1 MKSYPGMTRSS
12 KKHTRFLP
20 ADIKVTEASSR
31 QGALM
36 AKPQLQDSTT
46 GSSPTRVLAEYIA
59 GLSYKQIPQEVIS
72 HIKFSLIDSLG
83 CALFGSTLPW
93 GKIISSF
100 AKELGKGRGALIW
113 GDGAEVPS
121 TSAPLA
127 NGTLIHSFEMDD
139 LHRVGVIHP
148 GSEAIPAADA
158 LVRHAGG
165 ADGKRFLAAVVAGYE
180 IGCRVGMT
188 GGAAQLRRG
197 FHPSATSG
205 TFAAG
210 AAAAKMLGLSPLKTI
225 HALGIAGT
233 QAAGLMAAQHA
244 SMVKRMHPGRSAQSG
259 VYGALLAVKGF
270 TGIED
275 ILEAPY
281 GGFCST
287 FVDNP
292 DLSRLTH
299 GLGERFETLNVGFK
313 PYPCCGSNHTSIDA
327 LKKILREHPDV
338 SAEKVEKV
346 RIRTTRATKLHVG
359 WPYEPK
365 SMTTAQMNLPFCV
378 AVLLHDKDF
387 FVDQVT
393 EKSIRRP
400 DVLNT
405 TKKIEVVEES
415 EFDALG
421 DEGRHGVDLE
431 VQLRDGK
438 SYSKRVLHAKGSDK
452 DPMSRDEVLQKF
464 RLLASRV
471 LSRPRVEKLEDT
483 LLNLEKLG
491 DARQIAK
498 LLMPAQKLR
507 PSRL

>member
-1 MKSYPGMTRSS
+1 
-12 KKHTRFLP
+12 
-20 ADIKVTEASSR
+20 
-31 QGALM
+31 M
-36 AKPQLQDSTT
+36 AKAELKEIATEN
-46 GSSPTRVLAEYIA
+46 SPTRALAEYIA
-59 GLSYKQIPQEVIS
+59 GLSYKDIPEEVIA
-72 HIKFSLIDSLG
+72 HIKFCLIDSLG

-93 GKIISSF
+93 GKIIRSF
-100 AKELGKGRGALIW
+100 AKELGKGKGALIW

-148 GSEAIPAADA
+148 GAEAIPAADA
-158 LVRHAGG
+158 LIRHDGNV
-165 ADGKRFLAAVVAGYE
+165 DGKRFLTAVAVGYE
-180 IGCRVGMT
+180 IGCRVAMT
-188 GGAAQLRRG
+188 GGASQLRRG

-210 AAAAKMLGLSPLKTI
+210 AAAAKMLRLNPEKTV

-233 QAAGLMAAQHA
+233 QAAGLMAAQYA
-244 SMVKRMHPGRSAQSG
+244 SMVKRMHPGRSAQAG
-259 VYGALLAVKGF
+259 VYGALLAARGF

-287 FVDNP
+287 FIDKPN
-292 DLSRLTH
+292 LSHLTQD
-299 GLGERFETLNVGFK
+299 LGERFETLNVGFK

-338 SAEKVEKV
+338 RAENVAKIV
-346 RIRTTRATKLHVG
+346 IRTTQATKLHVG

-365 SMTTAQMNLPFCV
+365 SMTTAQMNLLFCV
-378 AVLLHDKDF
+378 AVLLHDRDF

-393 EKSIRRP
+393 EKSIRRT
-400 DVLNT
+400 DVLET
-405 TKKIEVVEES
+405 TRKMEVS
-415 EFDALG
+415 EDPEFEALG
-421 DEGRHGVDLE
+421 DEGRHGVKLD

-438 SYSKRVLHAKGSDK
+438 IYSEKVLHAKGSDK
-452 DPMSRDEVLQKF
+452 HPMTRAEVLQKF

-471 LSRPRVEKLEDT
+471 LSPSRVDKLQET
-483 LLNLEKLG
+483 LLNLEKLD
-491 DARQIAK
+491 DARKLGK
-498 LLMPAQKLR
+498 LLAP
-507 PSRL
+507 

>member
-1 MKSYPGMTRSS
+1 
-12 KKHTRFLP
+12 
-20 ADIKVTEASSR
+20 
-31 QGALM
+31 M
-36 AKPQLQDSTT
+36 AKPEFQQSATDNT
-46 GSSPTRVLAEYIA
+46 PTRTLAEYIA
-59 GLSYKQIPQEVIS
+59 DFSYKDVPPEVIS
-72 HIKFSLIDSLG
+72 HVKYCLIDSFG

-93 GKIISSF
+93 GKIITSF
-100 AKELGKGRGALIW
+100 TKELGKGKGALIW

-158 LVRHAGG
+158 LVRHLGDV
-165 ADGKRFLAAVVAGYE
+165 DGKRFLAAVAVGYE
-180 IGCRVGMT
+180 VGCRVGMT

-210 AAAAKMLGLSPLKTI
+210 AAAAKMLRLSPLKTI

-244 SMVKRMHPGRSAQSG
+244 SMVKRMHPGRSAQAG
-259 VYGALLAVKGF
+259 VYGALLATKGF

-287 FVDNP
+287 FIDNP
-292 DLSRLTH
+292 NLSHLTDR
-299 GLGERFETLNVGFK
+299 LGERFETLNVGFK

-327 LKKILREHPDV
+327 LKKILREHPEV
-338 SAEKVEKV
+338 SAENVEKL

-359 WPYEPK
+359 WPYGPK
-365 SMTTAQMNLPFCV
+365 TMTTAQMNLLFCV
-378 AVLLHDKDF
+378 AVLLHDRDF

-393 EKSIRRP
+393 EKSIRRS
-400 DVLNT
+400 DVLQT
-405 TKKIEVVEES
+405 TKKIEVLEDPQ
-415 EFDALG
+415 FDTLG
-421 DEGRHGVDLE
+421 DEGRHGVELE
-431 VQLRDGK
+431 VQLKNGK
-438 SYSKRVLHAKGSDK
+438 NYSEKVLHAKGSDK
-452 DPMSRDEVLQKF
+452 HPMTREEVLKKF

-471 LSRPRVEKLEDT
+471 LSRARVDQLEDT
-483 LLNLEKLG
+483 LLNLEKLD
-491 DARQIAK
+491 DAKKIGK
-498 LLMPAQKLR
+498 LLTA
-507 PSRL
+507 

>member
-1 MKSYPGMTRSS
+1 MVK
-12 KKHTRFLP
+12 
-20 ADIKVTEASSR
+20 A
-31 QGALM
+31 
-36 AKPQLQDSTT
+36 QLQETAAENA
-46 GSSPTRVLAEYIA
+46 PTRALAEYIA
-59 GLSYKQIPQEVIS
+59 GFSYKDIPPEVVS
-72 HIKFSLIDSLG
+72 HIKFCLIDSLG
-83 CALFGSTLPW
+83 CALFGTTLPW
-93 GKIISSF
+93 GKIITSF
-100 AKELGKGRGALIW
+100 TKELGKGKGALIW

-158 LVRHAGG
+158 LVRHVG
-165 ADGKRFLAAVVAGYE
+165 AVDGKRFLTAVVVGYE
-180 IGCRVGMT
+180 VGCRVGMT

-210 AAAAKMLGLSPLKTI
+210 AAAAKMLRLNPKKTV

-233 QAAGLMAAQHA
+233 QAAGLMAAQYA
-244 SMVKRMHPGRSAQSG
+244 SMVKRMHPGRSAQAG

-275 ILEAPY
+275 VLEAPY

-287 FVDNP
+287 FIDKPN
-292 DLSRLTH
+292 LSHLTDR
-299 GLGERFETLNVGFK
+299 LGERFETLNVGFK

-327 LKKILREHPDV
+327 LKKILREHPEV
-338 SAEKVEKV
+338 NAENVEKI

-365 SMTTAQMNLPFCV
+365 SMTTAQMNLLFCV
-378 AVLLHDKDF
+378 AVLLHDRDF

-400 DVLNT
+400 DVLAT
-405 TKKIEVVEES
+405 TKTIEVIEDS
-415 EFDALG
+415 QFDALG
-421 DEGRHGVDLE
+421 DEGRHGVE
-431 VQLRDGK
+431 MKVQLRDGK
-438 SYSKRVLHAKGSDK
+438 SYGEKVLHAKGSDK
-452 DPMSRDEVLQKF
+452 HPVTEEEVLQKF
-464 RLLASRV
+464 HLLASRV
-471 LSRPRVEKLEDT
+471 LSRSRVEKLEDT
-483 LLNLEKLG
+483 LLNLEKLD
-491 DARQIAK
+491 DAKQIGK
-498 LLMPAQKLR
+498 LLTA
-507 PSRL
+507 

>member
-1 MKSYPGMTRSS
+1 
-12 KKHTRFLP
+12 
-20 ADIKVTEASSR
+20 
-31 QGALM
+31 M
-36 AKPQLQDSTT
+36 AKAELKEITT
-46 GSSPTRVLAEYIA
+46 ENPPTRALAEYIA
-59 GLSYKQIPQEVIS
+59 GLSYKDIPEEVIA
-72 HIKFSLIDSLG
+72 HIKFCLIDSLG

-93 GKIISSF
+93 GKIIRSF
-100 AKELGKGRGALIW
+100 AKELGKGKGALIW

-148 GSEAIPAADA
+148 GSEAIPAVDA
-158 LVRHAGG
+158 LIRYDGNV
-165 ADGKRFLAAVVAGYE
+165 DGKRFLTAVVAGYE
-180 IGCRVGMT
+180 IGCRVAMT
-188 GGAAQLRRG
+188 GGASQLRRG

-210 AAAAKMLGLSPLKTI
+210 AAAAKMLRLNPEKTV

-233 QAAGLMAAQHA
+233 QAAGLMAAQYA
-244 SMVKRMHPGRSAQSG
+244 SMVKRMHPGRSAQAG
-259 VYGALLAVKGF
+259 VYGALLAARGF

-287 FVDNP
+287 FIDKPN
-292 DLSRLTH
+292 LSHLTQD
-299 GLGERFETLNVGFK
+299 LGERFETLNVGFK

-338 SAEKVEKV
+338 RAENVAKIV
-346 RIRTTRATKLHVG
+346 IRTTRATRLHVG

-365 SMTTAQMNLPFCV
+365 SMTTAQMNLLFCV
-378 AVLLHDKDF
+378 AVLLHDRDF

-393 EKSIRRP
+393 EKSIRRK
-400 DVLNT
+400 DVLET
-405 TKKIEVVEES
+405 TRKMEVIEDPELE
-415 EFDALG
+415 ALG
-421 DEGRHGVDLE
+421 DEGRHGVKLD

-438 SYSKRVLHAKGSDK
+438 IYSEKVLHARGSDK
-452 DPMSRDEVLQKF
+452 HPMTRAEVLQKF

-471 LSRPRVEKLEDT
+471 LSPSRVDKLQET
-483 LLNLEKLG
+483 LLNLEKLD
-491 DARQIAK
+491 DARKLGK
-498 LLMPAQKLR
+498 LLAP
-507 PSRL
+507 

>member
-1 MKSYPGMTRSS
+1 
-12 KKHTRFLP
+12 
-20 ADIKVTEASSR
+20 
-31 QGALM
+31 M
-36 AKPQLQDSTT
+36 AKPELRESATDN
-46 GSSPTRVLAEYIA
+46 SPTRSLAEYIA
-59 GLSYKQIPQEVIS
+59 GFSYKAIPPEVVS
-72 HIKFSLIDSLG
+72 HIKFCFIDSLG

-93 GKIISSF
+93 GKIITSF
-100 AKELGKGRGALIW
+100 TKELGKGKGALIW

-158 LVRHAGG
+158 LVRHVGDV
-165 ADGKRFLAAVVAGYE
+165 DGRRFLTAVVAGYE
-180 IGCRVGMT
+180 VGCRVGMT

-210 AAAAKMLGLSPLKTI
+210 AAAAKMLRLSPVKTV

-244 SMVKRMHPGRSAQSG
+244 SMVKRMHPGRSAQAG
-259 VYGALLAVKGF
+259 VYGALLAARGF

-275 ILEAPY
+275 VLEAPY

-287 FVDNP
+287 FIDQPNMSHLT
-292 DLSRLTH
+292 DRL
-299 GLGERFETLNVGFK
+299 GARFETLNVGFK

-327 LKKILREHPDV
+327 LKKILRDHPEV
-338 SAEKVEKV
+338 NSENVEKI

-359 WPYEPK
+359 WPYQPK
-365 SMTTAQMNLPFCV
+365 SMTTAQMNLLFCV
-378 AVLLHDKDF
+378 AILLHDRDF

-393 EKSIRRP
+393 EKSIRRS
-400 DVLNT
+400 DVLQT
-405 TKKIEVVEES
+405 TKKIEVLEDS
-415 EFDALG
+415 QFDALG

-438 SYSKRVLHAKGSDK
+438 SYSERVLHAKGSDK
-452 DPMSRDEVLQKF
+452 HPMTREEVLDKF

-471 LSRPRVEKLEDT
+471 LSRSRVEKLEDT
-483 LLNLEKLG
+483 LLNLEKLD
-491 DARQIAK
+491 DASKIGK
-498 LLMPAQKLR
+498 LLTA
-507 PSRL
+507 